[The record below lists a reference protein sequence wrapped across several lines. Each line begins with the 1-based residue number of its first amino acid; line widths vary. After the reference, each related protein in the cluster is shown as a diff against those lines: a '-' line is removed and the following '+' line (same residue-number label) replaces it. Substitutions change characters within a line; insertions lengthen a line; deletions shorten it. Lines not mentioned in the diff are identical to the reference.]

1 MSNSRSF
8 YQYLGSDDTSLQ
20 VGSLLQTI
28 ANTDDYGYSDATAV
42 GEPYGGTD
50 PMAETIEGQPLD
62 LAMYS
67 ISSSRNNAKVFAM
80 GNAEFIDDVN
90 VQQDYMII
98 PVYLMLSNM
107 TWMYDSDLL
116 LDMGISDKERNY
128 DSMLINSESTA
139 NATMIIF
146 IVVPVLVGLVGAGV
160 WLKRRYS

>member
-1 MSNSRSF
+1 
-8 YQYLGSDDTSLQ
+8 
-20 VGSLLQTI
+20 
-28 ANTDDYGYSDATAV
+28 
-42 GEPYGGTD
+42 
-50 PMAETIEGQPLD
+50 
-62 LAMYS
+62 MYS
-67 ISSSRNNAKVFAM
+67 VSSSRNNAKVFAI

-128 DSMLINSESTA
+128 DSMLINSESA
-139 NATMIIF
+139 ADATMIIF